1 MTLLAQRLEPI
12 GLAELVEDAAL
23 LTRVDRKYL
32 VPTDEVAELLAEAP
46 AGSRELEIDGRRAFA
61 YRSTYL
67 DTPDLAAY
75 HLAGRGRRRRFKVRS
90 RSYEDTGT
98 TWLEVKVPGPR
109 GTTVKERIEH
119 SDPGRAPLGHEAR
132 TFVDAALSRG
142 GVTGVRAAALE
153 PVVVTSYRRRTLLL
167 PEGSRVTIDLDL
179 GWTDVRGG
187 HGTGLHRP
195 GLAIVETKSPSTPSA
210 LDRLLWRRGHR
221 PTTLSKFAVGL
232 AALDPDLPPL
242 KWARTLKE
250 IR

>member
-1 MTLLAQRLEPI
+1 MTLLAQRLEPV
-12 GLAELVEDAAL
+12 GLAELVQDAAL

-32 VPTDEVAELLAEAP
+32 VRADAVDELLEDAP
-46 AGSRELEIDGRRAFA
+46 AGTRELEIDGLRTFA

-90 RSYEDTGT
+90 RAYEDTGT
-98 TWLEVKVPGPR
+98 CWLEVKVPGPR
-109 GTTVKERIEH
+109 GTTAKERIEH
-119 SDPGRAPLGHEAR
+119 PDPGRVPLGREAR
-132 TFVDAALSRG
+132 TFVDAALARG
-142 GVTGVRAAALE
+142 GVTGVRAADLE

-167 PEGSRVTIDLDL
+167 PDGSRVTIDLDL
-179 GWTDVRGG
+179 GWTDERACRG
-187 HGTGLHRP
+187 TRLHRP
-195 GLAIVETKSPSTPSA
+195 GLAIVETKSRSSPSA
-210 LDRLLWRRGHR
+210 FDRLLWRRGHR